1 MGPINCAPNP
11 VVNEINMR
19 VQLFSET
26 RTLTFGPSLNHLPY
40 FVYVS
45 NEASGEIAWIMAPA
59 CLSLRGCYKISQRSR
74 ENFPVNAMIKQ
85 RQYTVL
91 CCALQPT

>member
-1 MGPINCAPNP
+1 
-11 VVNEINMR
+11 MR

-26 RTLTFGPSLNHLPY
+26 RTLTFGPSLHHLPY

-45 NEASGEIAWIMAPA
+45 SEASGETAWIMAPA

-74 ENFPVNAMIKQ
+74 EIFLASAMIKQ
-85 RQYTVL
+85 RHDTV
-91 CCALQPT
+91 